1 MYRAIDPDSYDKP
14 KIARCSVC
22 KKKVLIPIYCRC
34 TLAFCMTHRHPENH
48 ACQVNFKQ
56 VGKER
61 LILENPKIECMKID
75 SI

>member
-1 MYRAIDPDSYDKP
+1 MHRTIDSDSHNKTNMT
-14 KIARCSVC
+14 RCSAC

-34 TLAFCMTHRHPENH
+34 TLAFCMVHRHPENH

-61 LILENPKIECMKID
+61 LKLENPKIECMKID